1 MVLLGMVNA
10 LHFINRKKVKTKQHF
25 SVSETTQALFQFL
38 NPSPSTTWYAKP
50 YFHNPNNCQR
60 IKSHQYFFFSNVTSC
75 LFRCYITSKMG
86 CGFMLTLTM
95 TLTIIVHSFHFKIC
109 KNNDKCASYLHLQNS
124 DYVIGVKSYVT
135 DDKSLLSFH
144 RGDVIKILNMDGLKD
159 GEKRTWENPFRLWI
173 SLNFILKMNMCHFYT
188 IRDRIVKTC
197 FFLHWFSKKST
208 CLTIKNRLSNLL
220 TH

>member
-1 MVLLGMVNA
+1 
-10 LHFINRKKVKTKQHF
+10 
-25 SVSETTQALFQFL
+25 
-38 NPSPSTTWYAKP
+38 
-50 YFHNPNNCQR
+50 
-60 IKSHQYFFFSNVTSC
+60 
-75 LFRCYITSKMG
+75 
-86 CGFMLTLTM
+86 MLTLTM

-124 DYVIGVKSYVT
+124 DYMIGVKSYVT

-197 FFLHWFSKKST
+197 FFYIGLAKSQHVWPLKT
-208 CLTIKNRLSNLL
+208 GFLIC
-220 TH
+220 

>member
-1 MVLLGMVNA
+1 MVNA
-10 LHFINRKKVKTKQHF
+10 VHFINRKKFKTN
-25 SVSETTQALFQFL
+25 EIAQFL
-38 NPSPSTTWYAKP
+38 KQLRLSFSIYQPFSFNHLHPWYAKP

-60 IKSHQYFFFSNVTSC
+60 IKSHQYFIFSNVISC

-95 TLTIIVHSFHFKIC
+95 TWTIIVHSFHFKIC

-159 GEKRTWENPFRLWI
+159 GEKRAGENLFRLWI
-173 SLNFILKMNMCHFYT
+173 SFNFILKMNMCHFYA

-197 FFLHWFSKKST
+197 LNIFFTLVQQKVNMSDH
-208 CLTIKNRLSNLL
+208 
-220 TH
+220 